1 MKWGINEVSNYQK
14 KKKQLNLP
22 KVILRRS
29 CRRFWYFVF
38 SLSVLSD
45 SDKGQSE
52 SVNRQNENISK
63 EEFVAEITPYARE
76 LQESYGVLPS
86 IIMGQAVLE
95 SNFGQSQLA
104 SKYNN
109 LLGLKHMAINQKSI

>member
-1 MKWGINEVSNYQK
+1 MKTSQK
-14 KKKQLNLP
+14 KNLL
-22 KVILRRS
+22 KSHRMH
-29 CRRFWYFVF
+29 
-38 SLSVLSD
+38 
-45 SDKGQSE
+45 
-52 SVNRQNENISK
+52 VNYKN
-63 EEFVAEITPYARE
+63 
-76 LQESYGVLPS
+76 LGVLPS